1 MQRRQRAEVAG
12 VHSEI
17 TVGNIYEQC
26 AYHPVLCTFKEE
38 ADDEMGGISLIDGQ
52 FRSCSV
58 LHCGPEPLSLS
69 QALEIKR
76 DLPAYVAHRVAGG
89 GLPGE

>member
-1 MQRRQRAEVAG
+1 M
-12 VHSEI
+12 HSEI
-17 TVGNIYEQC
+17 TIGSIYEDC
-26 AYHPVLCTFKEE
+26 AYHPVLCTFKNDEE
-38 ADDEMGGISLIDGQ
+38 DEMGGISLIDGQ
-52 FRSCSV
+52 LRSCSV
-58 LHCGPEPLSLS
+58 FHCGPEPISLS